1 MTQDSLVQKD
11 KEIRHIPPDDP
22 SLVFTTYDLGCSVA
36 LICAGF
42 ELLTLDKANQRKVLL
57 VFKREDGIESVVDN
71 YWSDRL
77 EVKARTYFDTLKML
91 KNRLYSE

>member
-1 MTQDSLVQKD
+1 MTQSKRNEIE
-11 KEIRHIPPDDP
+11 EIRRISHDP
-22 SLVFTTYDLGCSVA
+22 SLIFTTYDLGCSVA

-42 ELLTLDKANQRKVLL
+42 ELLTLDKANPRKVLL
-57 VFKREDGIESVVDN
+57 VFKRKDGIESAVDN

-91 KNRLYSE
+91 KNRLYSA